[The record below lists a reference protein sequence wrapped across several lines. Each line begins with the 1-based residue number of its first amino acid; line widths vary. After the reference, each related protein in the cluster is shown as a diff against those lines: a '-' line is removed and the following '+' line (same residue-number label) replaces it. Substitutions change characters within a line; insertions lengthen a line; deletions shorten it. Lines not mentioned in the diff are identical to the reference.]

1 VPELQYVVVSSKK
14 KKQSAIIEFES
25 QTAAVGAYFAVFV
38 QFLNAQNKAL
48 EMERGHAD
56 CLLTI
61 EKMADAEDPQ
71 LASSTHDLRNKAAG
85 GAHAV
90 QNSTTHAPKYAS
102 FPDTPTFA
110 ATNSTS
116 YHGVNSDGSTVD
128 INDFESIVLMKMRQ
142 AEERKRLIQQINDSD
157 DL

>member
-1 VPELQYVVVSSKK
+1 
-14 KKQSAIIEFES
+14 
-25 QTAAVGAYFAVFV
+25 
-38 QFLNAQNKAL
+38 
-48 EMERGHAD
+48 MERGHAD

-61 EKMADAEDPQ
+61 EKMADADEPQ
-71 LASSTHDLRNKAAG
+71 PASSAHDLRNKAAD
-85 GAHAV
+85 GAHAA

-102 FPDTPTFA
+102 FPDTPIFA